1 MHNLNIHHTN
11 NNSLSYISC
20 ILTGKSNEEL
30 EKNKECIYDPG
41 GYFVIKGVEKVIL
54 MYVRDVNILYI
65 LVEKRVMFRDMTV
78 DCSVLLLSYSIS
90 SGV

>member
-1 MHNLNIHHTN
+1 VHNLNIHHTN

-65 LVEKRVMFRDMTV
+65 FVEKRLGDVQRYDCRLL
-78 DCSVLLLSYSIS
+78 CSVVVIFHI
-90 SGV
+90 